1 MVAFR
6 SGDFSL
12 FLFGFAKNTQ
22 GSVDDRQLVVLH
34 GIAEAWLA
42 ADAEKITTAM
52 DQGELIAARR

>member
-1 MVAFR
+1 
-6 SGDFSL
+6 
-12 FLFGFAKNTQ
+12 
-22 GSVDDRQLVVLH
+22 LVVLH